1 MGEGSGRDLTEGL
14 FFVFLNFFRAAS
26 PPVESLGK
34 MRGGGPGEGRRK
46 PFSIKVPSPL
56 PHTPSSHPPKIFD
69 WWGGC
74 AEGVRSDGKKKTI

>member
-34 MRGGGPGEGRRK
+34 MRGGGPGESK
-46 PFSIKVPSPL
+46 IL
-56 PHTPSSHPPKIFD
+56 SSFGMIFLQ
-69 WWGGC
+69 
-74 AEGVRSDGKKKTI
+74 V